1 MNMSTKFPCPGCKS
15 SLPVNF
21 KKPHVLEPTMLN
33 VSCEECNSLVSFKI
47 AMPAKA
53 EGRKENEIKF
63 QSRVLKPSNFLIR
76 MLAEEAE
83 HQAQQEKELQNG

>member
-1 MNMSTKFPCPGCKS
+1 MKIQVS
-15 SLPVNF
+15 F
-21 KKPHVLEPTMLN
+21 KKPHVLEPTLFN
-33 VSCEECNSLVSFKI
+33 VVCKECDSTVTYKV

-53 EGRKENEIKF
+53 EGREENEIKF